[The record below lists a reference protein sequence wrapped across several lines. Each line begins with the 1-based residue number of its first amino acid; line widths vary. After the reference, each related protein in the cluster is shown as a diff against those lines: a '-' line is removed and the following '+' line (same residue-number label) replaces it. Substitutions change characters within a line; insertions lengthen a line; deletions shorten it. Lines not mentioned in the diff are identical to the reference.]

1 MMVHLIKFSGMKK
14 LLIIFILFS
23 NVANA
28 FNSGLN
34 VELSYLYLFVIGII
48 LLIIG
53 IDKGVKYIRKKK
65 QQTHIEPLD

>member
-1 MMVHLIKFSGMKK
+1 MKK

>member
-1 MMVHLIKFSGMKK
+1 MMVHFINFSGMKK

>member
-1 MMVHLIKFSGMKK
+1 MMVHFINFSGMKK
-14 LLIIFILFS
+14 LLFIFILFS

>member
-1 MMVHLIKFSGMKK
+1 MVHLIKFSGMKK

>member
-1 MMVHLIKFSGMKK
+1 MVHFINFSGMKK